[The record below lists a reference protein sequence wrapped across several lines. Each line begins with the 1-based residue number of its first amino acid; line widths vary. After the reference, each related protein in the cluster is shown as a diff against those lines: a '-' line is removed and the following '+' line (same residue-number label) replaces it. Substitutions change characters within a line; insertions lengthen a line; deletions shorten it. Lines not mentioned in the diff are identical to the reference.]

1 MKSIRIA
8 AALILRDNGDTLLVR
23 KRGTSAFMQPG
34 GKIEAGET
42 AAAALI
48 RELNEEI
55 GLRFTATQL
64 SPFGRFEAEA
74 ANEPDHRVIAE
85 VFRLDIGDDVIQPA
99 AEIEEIRWISP
110 ANLGDIPLASLTE
123 HQILPAHRQQ
133 LSAGMDQSHFPDAF
147 ASTKTGSA
155 R

>member
-8 AALILRDNGDTLLVR
+8 AALILRGNGDTLLVR

-48 RELNEEI
+48 RELSEEI
-55 GLRFTATQL
+55 GLRFAETQL
-64 SPFGRFEAEA
+64 SPIGRFEAEA
-74 ANEPDHRVIAE
+74 ANEPDHQVIAE

-110 ANLGDIPLASLTE
+110 TNPGDIPLAPLTE
-123 HQILPAHRQQ
+123 HQILPTHRQQ
-133 LSAGMDQSHFPDAF
+133 LAAGV
-147 ASTKTGSA
+147 K
-155 R
+155 

>member
-8 AALILRDNGDTLLVR
+8 AALILRGNGDTLLVR

-34 GKIEAGET
+34 GKIEASET

-55 GLRFTATQL
+55 GLRLTATQL
-64 SPFGRFEAEA
+64 SPFGSFEAEA
-74 ANEPDHRVIAE
+74 ANEPDHHVMAE
-85 VFRLDIGDDVIQPA
+85 VYRLDIGDDRIQPA

-110 ANLGDIPLASLTE
+110 ANPGDIPLAPLTE
-123 HQILPAHRQQ
+123 HHILPAHRHL
-133 LSAGMDQSHFPDAF
+133 LSAGMD
-147 ASTKTGSA
+147 
-155 R
+155 